1 MVRRRASTDGD
12 VVGGHPQQLHQQQSG
27 ITMLSP
33 LRVLEMTRRMNLPNQ
48 NGMLYANEVKRIE
61 WEVARRAAIEA
72 AARAS
77 SGKLL
82 LSPMMS
88 SPSASPSRRRTKS
101 STAAAA
107 SQSMSSGQQSVSS
120 SSGGSTSSAHKA
132 VHRGSV
138 LGQSEHNE
146 RTSTRSGSS
155 RRIHMMEPPPEI
167 MPSFREYDLA
177 SIAEDDETGPHSAL
191 SNGGMDANNATKTK
205 KRRRKRP
212 HFWKKRPK
220 IKLLSRKDS
229 WKTEDD
235 GTETV
240 VTQARHAT
248 ENAWMCGYCGHAFS
262 SLLAAELH
270 ERKCVRAHVV
280 VGQDGTPKTVD
291 DTQQQQHERNKRPS
305 MVRRVQT
312 SIADFDPV
320 PANRL
325 PNRLRNRSMSADN
338 MLVRSQKNNTATGL
352 TRSELQLQQN
362 RRDMM
367 MGHQTHDAERELALL
382 ARDRAYYD
390 LMAWRSNA
398 RVQSRC
404 ISGDRVQ
411 PRGILSKVTTKLS
424 EAYELIKEGNDENTE
439 RDFFAE
445 SRRAA
450 GEEGGHELLSHDDGT
465 LYVNVVVKNSAKVV
479 ANELAKFAK
488 NKWDRT
494 ATTESTQ
501 FERFRSMAH
510 RHVLKVAG
518 LALASDFTP
527 RKIAVQLSNDLYR
540 VLEPQLRL
548 RGVAIQTEIEYRVG
562 SFFVLSVNV
571 TSIDWILLMEHTH
584 NELALRKRRWE
595 EHRRRKLT
603 LLQNL
608 SASMLLQKKEDDED
622 DDESRMKLLKHKINT
637 LRSVTGD
644 QAVQQMLAWLHKLHW
659 IISVPFCT
667 FWYYVCLR
675 TTVRKY
681 ILASVTDDIFKYV
694 EKKGMEMEIEIK
706 EARLEAAFMLA
717 ALREMRA
724 GDRISQKKKEEIEAG
739 MEDTGGI
746 LGPLLGP
753 AIPKDKHDAVEPDG
767 FAPPPSLE
775 YETLEMDFP
784 VGFLRLRWAIL
795 HNPSKFRKDA
805 VWLGAA
811 NFQNITQ
818 GEWSKY
824 NDAIGLPELPEG
836 ITNNDIIGAEI
847 QNRSVVLE
855 CSSH

>member
-1 MVRRRASTDGD
+1 MYC
-12 VVGGHPQQLHQQQSG
+12 HPFG
-27 ITMLSP
+27 TM
-33 LRVLEMTRRMNLPNQ
+33 
-48 NGMLYANEVKRIE
+48 I
-61 WEVARRAAIEA
+61 W
-72 AARAS
+72 
-77 SGKLL
+77 
-82 LSPMMS
+82 
-88 SPSASPSRRRTKS
+88 
-101 STAAAA
+101 
-107 SQSMSSGQQSVSS
+107 
-120 SSGGSTSSAHKA
+120 H
-132 VHRGSV
+132 
-138 LGQSEHNE
+138 
-146 RTSTRSGSS
+146 
-155 RRIHMMEPPPEI
+155 
-167 MPSFREYDLA
+167 
-177 SIAEDDETGPHSAL
+177 PHSAL
-191 SNGGMDANNATKTK
+191 SNGGMDVNSNATK

-212 HFWKKRPK
+212 RLWKKRPK
-220 IKLLSRKDS
+220 IKLLSHKKS
-229 WKTEDD
+229 WEQEDD

-270 ERKCVRAHVV
+270 ERKCVRAHAV
-280 VGQDGTPKTVD
+280 VGQDGTPKIVD
-291 DTQQQQHERNKRPS
+291 DTQQQQQHERNKRTS
-305 MVRRVQT
+305 LVRRVQT
-312 SIADFDPV
+312 SIADYDPV

-338 MLVRSQKNNTATGL
+338 MLIRPQKNNTAAAL
-352 TRSELQLQQN
+352 TQSELQLQQN
-362 RRDMM
+362 RREMM
-367 MGHQTHDAERELALL
+367 MGHATHGDITNRNELLAAADPGEIFLNEELQACMVVMDDALLKVIRMAHGMQTCRIEADAERELALL

-390 LMAWRSNA
+390 MMAWRSNA
-398 RVQSRC
+398 RVQSGRRF
-404 ISGDRVQ
+404 GDRVQ

-445 SRRAA
+445 ARSRRAT

-562 SFFVLSVNV
+562 SFFVLAVNV

-584 NELALRKRRWE
+584 NEMALRKRRWE
-595 EHRRRKLT
+595 EHRRRKLM
-603 LLQNL
+603 LLQSL
-608 SASMLLQKKEDDED
+608 SASMLLQTKEDDDD
-622 DDESRMKLLKHKINT
+622 DDESRVKLLKHKINT

-724 GDRISQKKKEEIEAG
+724 DDRISQKKKEEIEAG

-746 LGPLLGP
+746 IGPLLGP
-753 AIPKDKHDAVEPDG
+753 AIPKDKDDAVEPDG
-767 FAPPPSLE
+767 FTPPPSLE
-775 YETLEMDFP
+775 YETLEMDLP

-795 HNPSKFRKDA
+795 HSPSKFRKDA

-836 ITNNDIIGAEI
+836 ITNNDIIGAEM
-847 QNRSVVLE
+847 QNSYLMPKSAFVNALMSYETGTITEYNDYCFCVKQQAQTPDAPYGKTFLAWTQYMFINTGNNSCRMVCSVEAEFPNGPPMVGRQIKSAMRTGTTE
-855 CSSH
+855 QFVIFGEAVCKYADEYP